1 MRRARRDPGALA
13 PRRRP
18 LAGLV
23 LAAAAASAT
32 AQAAAPAQESAA
44 LEAEVRRLVGGATC
58 TADEQC
64 RTLAFGAKACGG
76 PQAYIAWSTLVT
88 DAAVLES
95 VAERYAALRREE
107 LRSSGVVS
115 DCAIVVD
122 PGATC
127 APVGAGGATGPRSC
141 RLRDAAGRARSAR

>member
-1 MRRARRDPGALA
+1 MSCARHDLPHRSTWRRLI
-13 PRRRP
+13 
-18 LAGLV
+18 AGLTLAAGATTP
-23 LAAAAASAT
+23 LAAAAPPDSAT
-32 AQAAAPAQESAA
+32 
-44 LEAEVRRLVGGATC
+44 LEAEVRRLVGSASC

-88 DAAVLES
+88 DAAALES

-115 DCAIVVD
+115 DCALVVD

-127 APVGAGGATGPRSC
+127 APVGAGGATGPRNC
-141 RLRDAAGRARSAR
+141 RLRDGAGRARSAR